1 MVGNVTPP
9 EVPAVKERK
18 IMWWKAIFAMFIVGL
33 AMGAC
38 TLGMKLPV
46 ALFDLATGQ

>member
-1 MVGNVTPP
+1 MEERLDVTTT
-9 EVPAVKERK
+9 PAKPKTIKWYRV
-18 IMWWKAIFAMFIVGL
+18 IGAMFAVGL

-46 ALFDLATGQ
+46 ALFDLATGN

>member
-9 EVPAVKERK
+9 EVPAVKEK
-18 IMWWKAIFAMFIVGL
+18 TIKWWKIIFAMFIVGL

-38 TLGMKLPV
+38 SLGMKLPV
-46 ALFDLATGQ
+46 ALFELVTG